1 MFATNQIYSLS
12 SIKLV
17 VEISAYEGNFSPP
30 PFAKNRVKAW
40 VRLFFCHQSDLLIGL
55 SLP

>member
-30 PFAKNRVKAW
+30 PLQKIGSRPGLGYFFATN
-40 VRLFFCHQSDLLIGL
+40 LIY
-55 SLP
+55 